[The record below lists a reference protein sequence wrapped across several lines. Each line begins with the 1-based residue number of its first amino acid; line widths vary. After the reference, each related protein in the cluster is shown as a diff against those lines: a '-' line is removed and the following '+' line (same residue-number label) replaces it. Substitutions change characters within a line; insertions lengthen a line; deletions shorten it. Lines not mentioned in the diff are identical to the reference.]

1 MELPNQKG
9 GVARE
14 IKEHDFGVNKA
25 SNPSP
30 PTNRTSQAELWLV
43 ADKHFPPMFLPNKQ
57 HTAESF
63 LDAVVAFNLDQA
75 RVKLLCFLALF
86 MRILGVLCLSVQHL
100 PEAQRDSKSLRRR
113 RGGMKQMVLTHAS
126 AEEPDSR
133 PQNRREGL
141 TTSAVPHG

>member
-1 MELPNQKG
+1 MELPWIQKKSRQTCGFEIVPLVSHHFEYSRLAFLELPNQKG

-14 IKEHDFGVNKA
+14 INEHDFGVNKA
-25 SNPSP
+25 SNASP

-86 MRILGVLCLSVQHL
+86 MRILGVLCLSVHSGTL
-100 PEAQRDSKSLRRR
+100 N
-113 RGGMKQMVLTHAS
+113 H
-126 AEEPDSR
+126 
-133 PQNRREGL
+133 
-141 TTSAVPHG
+141 